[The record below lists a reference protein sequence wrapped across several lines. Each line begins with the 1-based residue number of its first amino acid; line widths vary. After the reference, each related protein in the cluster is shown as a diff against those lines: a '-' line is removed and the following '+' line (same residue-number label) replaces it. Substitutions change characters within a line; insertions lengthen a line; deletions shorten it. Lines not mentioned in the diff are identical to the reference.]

1 MATNETWII
10 YKADSSSAPG
20 WEDRHLTPNGGLTA
34 ILAEEWNW
42 SGQLPQVGDRARD
55 YANLADP
62 GNGVTHGKD
71 GDWVVSEVQQ
81 FNSPDT
87 DMKIVVCLCSYQ
99 PIEAQWQELR
109 RGAPITAE
117 SLAGV
122 AR

>member
-20 WEDRHLTPNGGLTA
+20 WEDRHLSPNGGLTA

-42 SGQLPQVGDRARD
+42 SEQIPQVGDRARD

-71 GDWVVSEVQQ
+71 GDWIVAEVQQ
-81 FNSPDT
+81 FTSPDT
-87 DMKIVVCLCSYQ
+87 DADVGRVGHRAAAHSTLGVSRHHHG
-99 PIEAQWQELR
+99 PE
-109 RGAPITAE
+109 PIT
-117 SLAGV
+117 G
-122 AR
+122 